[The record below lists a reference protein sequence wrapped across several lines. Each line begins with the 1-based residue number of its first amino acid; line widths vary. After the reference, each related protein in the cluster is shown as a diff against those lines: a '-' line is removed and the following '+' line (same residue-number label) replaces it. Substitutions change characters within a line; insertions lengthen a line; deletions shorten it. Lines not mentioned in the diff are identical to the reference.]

1 MRGLIKTTIIE
12 DNSYLRKG
20 WQSIIDLE
28 DDMCVIGCFESCEQ
42 ALESN
47 ELPKSDIILMDIG
60 LPGMSGIE
68 GVKRIGKEYPDIHI
82 VMASVFEDDENIFN
96 ALKAGAV
103 GYLAKNM
110 SPKELVEAIRDAK
123 KGGSPITPN
132 IARKVINV
140 FHAKPEREE
149 NKLSEQEIT
158 ILNELATGSSYAAIA
173 EKIFLSV
180 DGVRYHIRNI
190 YKKLQVHSRSEA
202 VAKGI
207 RKRIIKPE

>member
-1 MRGLIKTTIIE
+1 LRGLIKTTIIE

>member
-1 MRGLIKTTIIE
+1 LRGLIKTIIIE

>member
-47 ELPKSDIILMDIG
+47 ELPKSDVILMDIG

-68 GVKRIGKEYPDIHI
+68 GVKRIGKQHPDIHI

-110 SPKELVEAIRDAK
+110 TPKELVEAIRDAK

-140 FHAKPEREE
+140 FHSKPEREE

>member
-1 MRGLIKTTIIE
+1 MRGLIKTSIIE

-47 ELPKSDIILMDIG
+47 ELQKSDIILMDIG
-60 LPGMSGIE
+60 LPGISGIE

-173 EKIFLSV
+173 KKIFLSV